1 MRPVAELLADLL
13 DPGWTPANPANP
25 AKNRA
30 SIDAAADSDPC
41 EGLRISANPPSE
53 PPPPPPDSQTFAG
66 IRRPANRPESKHSCG
81 SSQDSQLSQGYLPAL
96 QTEPTGPRPYKLT
109 PAEADA
115 AHAEPWSDDQ
125 IAAFVA
131 RVSLF
136 MRRGQSAADAVDL
149 AERLHLRDVRADD
162 RRLCIECAH
171 LAGRPGAW
179 RCGNHRPAG
188 VGAALPR
195 ALVTLPQRCRGFSGG

>member
-1 MRPVAELLADLL
+1 MGKWLDRLATL
-13 DPGWTPANPANP
+13 
-25 AKNRA
+25 RA
-30 SIDAAADSDPC
+30 YRLSDGDAA
-41 EGLRISANPPSE
+41 E
-53 PPPPPPDSQTFAG
+53 
-66 IRRPANRPESKHSCG
+66 
-81 SSQDSQLSQGYLPAL
+81 
-96 QTEPTGPRPYKLT
+96 
-109 PAEADA
+109 
-115 AHAEPWSDDQ
+115 AHAMPWDDDQ

-179 RCGNHRPAG
+179 RCTNARAAG
-188 VGAALPR
+188 VGSELPR
-195 ALVTLPQRCRGFSGG
+195 GLATRLQRCGGFQEPPP

>member
-1 MRPVAELLADLL
+1 MGKWADRLAAMLAEEKMQTPPTEALTKLSKGGAEGLLSVLAVPTLGD
-13 DPGWTPANPANP
+13 AENF
-25 AKNRA
+25 
-30 SIDAAADSDPC
+30 SAAAN
-41 EGLRISANPPSE
+41 EHG
-53 PPPPPPDSQTFAG
+53 G
-66 IRRPANRPESKHSCG
+66 
-81 SSQDSQLSQGYLPAL
+81 
-96 QTEPTGPRPYKLT
+96 PTRPYRLSA
-109 PAEADA
+109 AEADA
-115 AHAEPWSDDQ
+115 AHAEAWTDDQ

-136 MRRGQSAADAVDL
+136 MRRGIGATDADNL

-179 RCGNHRPAG
+179 RCTNHRPAG

-195 ALVTLPQRCRGFSGG
+195 ALVTLPQRCGGFSGG